1 MVIYVVKINIAT
13 KGELKMQKLES
24 KKQVN
29 IFAFLLSATYMV
41 SYLTRINYGAVI
53 SEMVTDTGF
62 SKSLLSMA
70 LTGSF
75 ITYGI
80 GQIISGILGD
90 KIPPKKL
97 ITLGF
102 CITLAMNILIPICN
116 NPYQM
121 TAVWC
126 VNGFAQ
132 AFMWPPIVKLM
143 TYYLSETDYKES
155 TAKVSW
161 GSSIGTIIIYLVSPI
176 IIAISNW
183 RWVFVF
189 SAIGAIVMIIVWS
202 KTKYNIKPEP
212 KEETEKPQSRQ
223 KSPLFCVT
231 MIFVMIAIILQGMLR
246 DGVTTWMPSYISETF
261 SLSNI
266 ISILTG
272 VILPI
277 FSIITFQVAAKLY
290 VKCFTNPL
298 TCAAIFFA
306 VGAISSLGLY
316 IFANTSA
323 VISVLLS
330 ALLTGC
336 MHGVNMM
343 LICMIPPYFKKY
355 GNVSTASGVINSC
368 TYIGSA
374 ISTYGIALLSELIGW
389 SYTILIWF
397 IIAAIGT
404 AICAL
409 FAKPFS
415 DKFEA

>member
-1 MVIYVVKINIAT
+1 
-13 KGELKMQKLES
+13 MQKLES
-24 KKQVN
+24 RKQIN
-29 IFAFLLSATYMV
+29 MFAFLLSATYMV

-75 ITYGI
+75 ITYGV

-90 KIPPKKL
+90 KISPKKL
-97 ITLGF
+97 VTLGF
-102 CITLAMNILIPICN
+102 CITLAMNILIPICA

-161 GSSIGTIIIYLVSPI
+161 GSSVGTIIIYLISPI
-176 IIAISNW
+176 IIALASW

-189 SAIGAIVMIIVWS
+189 SALCAIVMIVVWS
-202 KTKYNIKPEP
+202 KTKYDIKPEL
-212 KEETEKPQSRQ
+212 KTEIQESKTTQ
-223 KSPLFCVT
+223 KSPLFCVI

-277 FSIITFQVAAKLY
+277 FSIITYQIAAKLY
-290 VKCFTNPL
+290 IKRFNNPL
-298 TCAAIFFA
+298 SCASLFFA
-306 VGAISSLGLY
+306 VGAVSSLGLY
-316 IFANTSA
+316 VLSDTSA
-323 VISVLLS
+323 AVSVVLS

-343 LICMIPPYFKKY
+343 LVCMIPPYFKKY

-389 SYTILIWF
+389 GYTILIWF
-397 IIAAIGT
+397 IIAALGT
-404 AICAL
+404 AICTL
-409 FAKPFS
+409 CSKPFS
-415 DKFEA
+415 NKFEI